1 VNGSLTIGVAQ
12 ARKRRGTSLAK
23 GGRGTLA
30 RRSSSRER
38 RVRGDGSAA
47 SFVLRRG
54 RGVRG
59 ICRWKAPWIG
69 DAHAFHEAPAEP
81 VLAAF
86 EPSHG
91 TEKPVSCK
99 RRGGGDRGAS
109 GDRFFDFT
117 RRKKTP
123 PREDRPVAKVGV
135 AP

>member
-1 VNGSLTIGVAQ
+1 
-12 ARKRRGTSLAK
+12 
-23 GGRGTLA
+23 LA

-47 SFVLRRG
+47 SFVLRHG

-59 ICRWKAPWIG
+59 IGRWKAPWIG

-99 RRGGGDRGAS
+99 RRGGGDKGAS
-109 GDRFFDFT
+109 GDRCFDFT

>member
-1 VNGSLTIGVAQ
+1 
-12 ARKRRGTSLAK
+12 
-23 GGRGTLA
+23 LA

-38 RVRGDGSAA
+38 RVRGEGSAA
-47 SFVLRRG
+47 SFVLRHG

-59 ICRWKAPWIG
+59 VCRWKVPWIG

-86 EPSHG
+86 EPSYDTG
-91 TEKPVSCK
+91 NPSRFE
-99 RRGGGDRGAS
+99 RRGGGDKGAS

-123 PREDRPVAKVGV
+123 PRENRPVAKVGV